1 MFQQCSTSTHRHI
14 DSLCPAP
21 GSWNSRSHAGDVW
34 RRRGPWHVPCGVPCC
49 DRLTID
55 GLWSCNSCATVGSGS
70 SGSSGSFVSACW
82 GCCTACVLSQSWP
95 FRCHFQRCKDI
106 WKRWRSQTS
115 HDFGHLRTTST
126 SVWPFGS
133 ICPILSIV
141 SILWFRP
148 GRFRCS
154 QPVFSPFSLL
164 VFFAFKSL
172 QHFKMFYNIFQHV
185 FQDVS
190 SLPELLSCSASFSAV
205 QELRAELQ
213 TLEQGVGSNDGEAD
227 LDGSGWIWMDLG
239 RGLNATVPT
248 AAYRCS
254 RYIMVY
260 LWIIHVYHIYIY
272 RSFCDCVFGSPCSS
286 PLLFTL
292 FSSLV
297 LPFCSANQ
305 PAFFCYMLHASKK
318 VCGNFQPVCKF
329 SGLWDWAW
337 KYLLWFNM
345 ISSWFNMIQRF
356 CQFVRQK
363 KD

>member
-1 MFQQCSTSTHRHI
+1 MDLEIWRNLQWEVQQTWEALKCSQTTLTEPTEPTDSTSSEHQQRISEEIWHNINWHRQFQHQVSTCFNMFQQCSTSTHRHI

-95 FRCHFQRCKDI
+95 FRCCHFQRCKDI

-190 SLPELLSCSASFSAV
+190 SLLSYWVVLPPFLQSRSCELSCRPWSKA
-205 QELRAELQ
+205 
-213 TLEQGVGSNDGEAD
+213 
-227 LDGSGWIWMDLG
+227 LDPTTGRRIWMDLDG
-239 RGLNATVPT
+239 FGQRIECYST
-248 AAYRCS
+248 YRCIS
-254 RYIMVY
+254 
-260 LWIIHVYHIYIY
+260 
-272 RSFCDCVFGSPCSS
+272 
-286 PLLFTL
+286 LL
-292 FSSLV
+292 
-297 LPFCSANQ
+297 
-305 PAFFCYMLHASKK
+305 
-318 VCGNFQPVCKF
+318 
-329 SGLWDWAW
+329 
-337 KYLLWFNM
+337 
-345 ISSWFNMIQRF
+345 
-356 CQFVRQK
+356 
-363 KD
+363 